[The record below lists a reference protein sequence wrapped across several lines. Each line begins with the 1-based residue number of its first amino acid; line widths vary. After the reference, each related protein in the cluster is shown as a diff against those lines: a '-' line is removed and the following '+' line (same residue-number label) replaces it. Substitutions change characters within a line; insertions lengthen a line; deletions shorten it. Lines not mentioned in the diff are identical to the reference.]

1 MNQTD
6 TNIGAPSTE
15 NKDATAIQAAMASAK
30 DKAKARAKQAP
41 KAVARTG
48 TAQRNAGR
56 ETITLES
63 AVRLGPTNDVVNK
76 ILKVFQVEP
85 VPVAEIREM
94 VEEHLAKQAEAMNMG
109 EKGTQ
114 ITLGRIVGAY
124 VGAAYGAAQTYDG
137 RRRTAREMTSKM
149 NEYRDED
156 RDGPS
161 GFESRVEQAQE
172 FAAMLAM
179 QALAAI
185 SAAEGACSAYEHITG
200 EIWKPYVPATQASAA
215 VGRQAAIARMSAFD

>member
-1 MNQTD
+1 MSQTFD
-6 TNIGAPSTE
+6 THNTPATE
-15 NKDATAIQAAMASAK
+15 DKADATAMQDAMAR
-30 DKAKARAKQAP
+30 AKAANGKQAP

-48 TAQRNAGR
+48 VAQRSAGR
-56 ETITLES
+56 EVITFET
-63 AVRLGPTNDVVNK
+63 AVRLGPTDDVVNK
-76 ILKVFQVEP
+76 ILSVFHVEP

-114 ITLGRIVGAY
+114 MTLGRIVGAY
-124 VGAAYGAAQTYDG
+124 VGAAYGAALTYDG

-179 QALAAI
+179 QAVAAI
-185 SAAEGACSAYEHITG
+185 AAAEGACSAYEHITG
-200 EIWKPYVPATQASAA
+200 DIWKPYVPATPASAA
-215 VGRQAAIARMSAFD
+215 IGRQAATARMSAFD

>member
-1 MNQTD
+1 MSQASDSNNTP
-6 TNIGAPSTE
+6 ATE
-15 NKDATAIQAAMASAK
+15 SKADATAMQAAMAASKPAK
-30 DKAKARAKQAP
+30 GKPAP
-41 KAVARTG
+41 KAVARTSI
-48 TAQRNAGR
+48 ANRNADR
-56 ETITLES
+56 APITLES
-63 AVRLGPTNDVVNK
+63 AVRLGPTNDVVSK
-76 ILKVFQVEP
+76 IIKVFQVEP
-85 VPVAEIREM
+85 VAVAEIREM

-109 EKGTQ
+109 ERGTQ

-156 RDGPS
+156 REGPS

-179 QALAAI
+179 QAVAAI

-200 EIWKPYVPATQASAA
+200 DIWKPYVPATPASAA
-215 VGRQAAIARMSAFD
+215 IGRQAATARMSAFD